1 VRAIGLGFLKFDG
14 SVASEQL
21 AVLDRT
27 GAGTFAVGASV
38 WLVDGASLFG
48 CGRFAELPGNRSAN
62 VVGMLFD
69 GGEIEVVE
77 GFVGAEEIE
86 GNRFEDLLE
95 ARVEVG
101 LRR

>member
-1 VRAIGLGFLKFDG
+1 MFGFLKFDG

-21 AVLDRT
+21 AVFDRT
-27 GAGTFAVGASV
+27 WAGMFAVGASV
-38 WLVDGASLFG
+38 WGTNGARLLG
-48 CGRFAELPGNRSAN
+48 GGRLAKLPGNRSAD
-62 VVGMLFD
+62 VVGTLFD

-77 GFVGAEEIE
+77 GLVGAKEIE

>member
-1 VRAIGLGFLKFDG
+1 MAGFLKGDG
-14 SVASEQL
+14 AVAGGEH

-27 GAGTFAVGASV
+27 RARPLAIGARLR
-38 WLVDGASLFG
+38 LVDGASLLG
-48 CGRFAELPGNRSAN
+48 GGVFAELPSDLAAHI
-62 VVGMLFD
+62 VGTLFD

-95 ARVEVG
+95 ARVKLGVI
-101 LRR
+101 R